1 VLALDFH
8 WALFSLPTPLTI
20 AGVTGLYEDD
30 AELYGRSMSLKA
42 GVRPSLFETRAHE
55 ARH

>member
-8 WALFSLPTPLTI
+8 WAFFSLPTPLTI